1 MTHVDLQI
9 ELRPE
14 DPAVEVHQERDNLL
28 RRGGDQE
35 LRLSK
40 HQAARLIVPCL
51 RHLDGIAALH
61 RLSLARALSKVVEQ
75 FLGISEEVDLVIA
88 V

>member
-1 MTHVDLQI
+1 
-9 ELRPE
+9 
-14 DPAVEVHQERDNLL
+14 
-28 RRGGDQE
+28 
-35 LRLSK
+35 
-40 HQAARLIVPCL
+40 VPCL